1 MKTKWKAT
9 LAAMALVGMVGLQ
22 PQVALGE
29 DTSGSTIHK
38 KAESVVS
45 EQDAGGN
52 AVNKKAEVVA
62 AEKGAT
68 EKKVETVDAVQGKSV
83 VETKA
88 TGTTAQRKVTVGSVT
103 LDLTPDH
110 VAEDLALRKFLQEK
124 KASFV
129 EGEAEELELVGTTFT
144 AKRIPPLVI
153 TDTFVN
159 ALKEEAKARVE
170 AKQREPW
177 VFPDVDVLKEKLE
190 AIHKKEST
198 DRDAKDT
205 IESDDSKDVDTDEDS
220 VSATSDGVENTLDR
234 VSTES
239 AVDAAN
245 DSVGATPNSSAQATS
260 KTRPTEAQVVLD
272 RAGSKELKSEGAVT
286 DDKRSADV
294 SMEKRKTD
302 TSKVSKD
309 STAEGKGTHTTDD
322 GTKTSAKDSKAT
334 KQNKMPKYPIDLW
347 WTDKPT
353 IFLHEDVHV
362 GATRSEVLFAWG
374 APQAMWRDNKD
385 GSLLWLYRGTF
396 GEEKTIT
403 KNKKSYMQKEE
414 FSQLVKN
421 TYTSDSL
428 AGSNSSVGYV
438 WLSLKDSKVTHMGM
452 ITGQDWPRFAIPAT
466 TLETFKPNTMTES
479 DFSLMGYRLGD
490 TFTNDPNRSWEERG
504 KLYGQEFLGYKD
516 VVIAYNKEHE
526 ITRVMINSSLGT
538 TKRGISLGDSKYL
551 LLYLYGVP
559 DFEEPAN
566 HHDSTKG
573 VVYGYRHPELE
584 HTYLLFTLDDK
595 FVREILLSNQK
606 KSELVSA
613 MK

>member
-1 MKTKWKAT
+1 MKTNWKAT

-29 DTSGSTIHK
+29 DASGSTIHK

-45 EQDAGGN
+45 DQDAGGN
-52 AVNKKAEVVA
+52 AVNKKAEVIA
-62 AEKGAT
+62 AEKGAA
-68 EKKVETVDAVQGKSV
+68 EKKGETADVAEGKTV
-83 VETKA
+83 LETKP
-88 TGTTAQRKVTVGSVT
+88 TGTTVQRKVTVGSVT

-110 VAEDLALRKFLQEK
+110 VAEDLAVRKFLEEK

-129 EGEAEELELVGTTFT
+129 EGEAEELDLVGTTFT

-177 VFPDVDVLKEKLE
+177 AFPDVDVLKEKLE
-190 AIHKKEST
+190 AIHKKPST
-198 DRDAKDT
+198 DRTAKDT
-205 IESDDSKDVDTDEDS
+205 IESDDSKDADTD
-220 VSATSDGVENTLDR
+220 V
-234 VSTES
+234 
-239 AVDAAN
+239 
-245 DSVGATPNSSAQATS
+245 DSVGATSDNVGPMLNSSAQATS
-260 KTRPTEAQVVLD
+260 KGRSTEAKTVLD
-272 RAGSKELKSEGAVT
+272 NTGSKELRSEGAVT
-286 DDKRSADV
+286 DDERSADV
-294 SMEKRKTD
+294 STEKRKTD
-302 TSKVSKD
+302 TPKVSKD
-309 STAEGKGTHTTDD
+309 STAEGKGTPTIDD
-322 GTKTSAKDSKAT
+322 GIKTPTKDIKAT
-334 KQNKMPKYPIDLW
+334 TQNKSPKYPMDLW
-347 WTDKPT
+347 WTDKAT

-374 APQAMWRDNKD
+374 SPQAMWRDNKD
-385 GSLLWLYRGTF
+385 GSLLWLYQGAF

-403 KNKKSYMQKEE
+403 NNKKSYMQKEE

-438 WLSLKDSKVTHMGM
+438 WLSLKDGKVTHLGM

-466 TLETFKPNTMTES
+466 TLEMFKPNTMTES

-573 VVYGYRHPELE
+573 VVYGYRHPVLE

-595 FVREILLSNQK
+595 FVREILLSDQK

-613 MK
+613 MKSMAL

>member
-1 MKTKWKAT
+1 MKANWKAI
-9 LAAMALVGMVGLQ
+9 LAAMAIVGMVGLQ
-22 PQVALGE
+22 PQVVLGE
-29 DTSGSTIHK
+29 DASGSTIHK
-38 KAESVVS
+38 KAKSVVS
-45 EQDAGGN
+45 EQDTAGN
-52 AVNKKAEVVA
+52 AAV
-62 AEKGAT
+62 EKN
-68 EKKVETVDAVQGKSV
+68 VETAEQGKTV
-83 VETKA
+83 LETKA
-88 TGTTAQRKVTVGSVT
+88 AGTAVQRKVTVGIVT
-103 LDLTPDH
+103 LDLMPNH
-110 VAEDLALRKFLQEK
+110 VAEDMAMRKFLQEK

-129 EGEAEELELVGTTFT
+129 EGDEESLELVGTTFT
-144 AKRIPPLVI
+144 AKRIPELVI

-177 VFPDVDVLKEKLE
+177 TFPDVDVLKEKLE
-190 AIHKKEST
+190 PIGKKKPVDTHASETLDADGADDADDITDVGTTKKKDSTSVGHDSLEAPSEVENTAEKDSSETAKESNHSKADST
-198 DRDAKDT
+198 VDHKVSDKVKKP
-205 IESDDSKDVDTDEDS
+205 IEDKKDSKD
-220 VSATSDGVENTLDR
+220 
-234 VSTES
+234 
-239 AVDAAN
+239 
-245 DSVGATPNSSAQATS
+245 
-260 KTRPTEAQVVLD
+260 
-272 RAGSKELKSEGAVT
+272 
-286 DDKRSADV
+286 
-294 SMEKRKTD
+294 
-302 TSKVSKD
+302 
-309 STAEGKGTHTTDD
+309 
-322 GTKTSAKDSKAT
+322 AKQSKA
-334 KQNKMPKYPIDLW
+334 PKYPIDLL
-347 WTDKPT
+347 WTDKAT

-385 GSLLWLYRGTF
+385 GSLLWLYQGVF

-403 KNKKSYMQKEE
+403 KNKKSSMQKEE
-414 FSQLVKN
+414 FSHSVKN

-438 WLSLKDSKVTHMGM
+438 WLSLKRGKVTHLGM

-573 VVYGYRHPELE
+573 VVYGYRHPVLE

-613 MK
+613 MKSMVL

>member
-1 MKTKWKAT
+1 MKTNWKAT
-9 LAAMALVGMVGLQ
+9 LAAMALVGMVGFQ

-29 DTSGSTIHK
+29 DASGSTIHK
-38 KAESVVS
+38 KDESVVS
-45 EQDAGGN
+45 DQDAGGN
-52 AVNKKAEVVA
+52 AVNKKAEVIA
-62 AEKGAT
+62 AEKGAA
-68 EKKVETVDAVQGKSV
+68 EKKGETADVAEGKTV
-83 VETKA
+83 LETKA
-88 TGTTAQRKVTVGSVT
+88 TSTAVQRKVTAGTVT
-103 LDLTPDH
+103 LDLTPNH
-110 VAEDLALRKFLQEK
+110 VAEDMAVRKFLQEK

-129 EGEAEELELVGTTFT
+129 EGEAEELDLVGTTFT

-153 TDTFVN
+153 TNTFVK

-177 VFPDVDVLKEKLE
+177 AFPDVDVLKEKLE
-190 AIHKKEST
+190 AIHKKPST
-198 DRDAKDT
+198 DRSAKDT
-205 IESDDSKDVDTDEDS
+205 IESDDSKAVDTDEDS
-220 VSATSDGVENTLDR
+220 VTATSDGAENTLDT
-234 VSTES
+234 VST
-239 AVDAAN
+239 
-245 DSVGATPNSSAQATS
+245 
-260 KTRPTEAQVVLD
+260 
-272 RAGSKELKSEGAVT
+272 
-286 DDKRSADV
+286 
-294 SMEKRKTD
+294 EKRKTD
-302 TSKVSKD
+302 TPKVSKD
-309 STAEGKGTHTTDD
+309 STAESKGTHTIDD
-322 GTKTSAKDSKAT
+322 GNKTPAKDTKAT
-334 KQNKMPKYPIDLW
+334 KQNESPKYPIDLW

-385 GSLLWLYRGTF
+385 SSLLWLYQGTF
-396 GEEKTIT
+396 SEEKTIT
-403 KNKKSYMQKEE
+403 NNKKSYMQKEE
-414 FSQLVKN
+414 FSQSVKN

-438 WLSLKDSKVTHMGM
+438 WLSLKDGKVTHLGM

-466 TLETFKPNTMTES
+466 TLETFKSNTMTES

-573 VVYGYRHPELE
+573 VVYGYRHPVLE

-595 FVREILLSNQK
+595 FVREILLSDQK

-613 MK
+613 KK

>member
-1 MKTKWKAT
+1 MKTNWKVT
-9 LAAMALVGMVGLQ
+9 LAAMAVIGMVGVQ
-22 PQVALGE
+22 PQIVLGQ
-29 DTSGSTIHK
+29 DTSGNTTNK
-38 KAESVVS
+38 QVESVVTK
-45 EQDAGGN
+45 QDGSGN
-52 AVNKKAEVVA
+52 TVNKTVDSMAKEKDSAEKHVATADA
-62 AEKGAT
+62 AEGK
-68 EKKVETVDAVQGKSV
+68 TVL
-83 VETKA
+83 ETKHN
-88 TGTTAQRKVTVGSVT
+88 GTTVQRKASLGTETFTVT
-103 LDLTPDH
+103 PEQ
-110 VAEDLALRKFLQEK
+110 VAEELALRKFLQEK

-129 EGEAEELELVGTTFT
+129 EGEEENLALVGTSYT
-144 AKRIPPLVI
+144 AKRIPQLVI
-153 TDTFVN
+153 TDAFVS
-159 ALKEEAKARVE
+159 ALQAEAKARVE
-170 AKQREPW
+170 AKEHEPW
-177 VFPDVDVLKEKLE
+177 AFPDVDVMKEKLE
-190 AIHKKEST
+190 SIGKKKT
-198 DRDAKDT
+198 
-205 IESDDSKDVDTDEDS
+205 VDTHASDTVDENDIDGVGDS
-220 VSATSDGVENTLDR
+220 VDTEFEDTVEN
-234 VSTES
+234 
-239 AVDAAN
+239 
-245 DSVGATPNSSAQATS
+245 
-260 KTRPTEAQVVLD
+260 KIEA
-272 RAGSKELKSEGAVT
+272 
-286 DDKRSADV
+286 
-294 SMEKRKTD
+294 D
-302 TSKVSKD
+302 TSEEAKAQKHND
-309 STAEGKGTHTTDD
+309 ANSTAEYTDSSKD
-322 GTKTSAKDSKAT
+322 KKLAGEVKDTKDIHDR
-334 KQNKMPKYPIDLW
+334 KQPKTPAYPIDLL

-362 GATRSEVLFAWG
+362 GATRGEVLFAWG

-396 GEEKTIT
+396 SKEKTIT
-403 KNKKSYMQKEE
+403 KTQKTSMHIEE
-414 FSQLVKN
+414 FSRSVEN

-438 WLSLKDSKVTHMGM
+438 WLSLKYGKVTHLGM

-566 HHDSTKG
+566 HHDNTKG
-573 VVYGYRHPELE
+573 VVYGYRHPVLE

-595 FVREILLSNQK
+595 FVREIMLSTQK

-613 MK
+613 M

>member
-1 MKTKWKAT
+1 MKTNWKAT

-29 DTSGSTIHK
+29 DASGSTIHK

-45 EQDAGGN
+45 DQDAGGN
-52 AVNKKAEVVA
+52 AVNKKAEVIA
-62 AEKGAT
+62 AEKGAA
-68 EKKVETVDAVQGKSV
+68 EKKGETADVAEGKTV
-83 VETKA
+83 LETKP
-88 TGTTAQRKVTVGSVT
+88 TGTTVQRKVTVGSVT

-110 VAEDLALRKFLQEK
+110 VAEDLAVRKFLEEK

-129 EGEAEELELVGTTFT
+129 EGEAEELDLVGTTFT

-177 VFPDVDVLKEKLE
+177 AFPDVDVLKEKLE
-190 AIHKKEST
+190 AIHKKPST
-198 DRDAKDT
+198 DRTAKDT
-205 IESDDSKDVDTDEDS
+205 IESDDSKDADTD
-220 VSATSDGVENTLDR
+220 V
-234 VSTES
+234 
-239 AVDAAN
+239 
-245 DSVGATPNSSAQATS
+245 DSVGATSDNVGPMLNSSAQATS
-260 KTRPTEAQVVLD
+260 KGRSTEAKTVLD
-272 RAGSKELKSEGAVT
+272 NTGSKELRSEGAVT
-286 DDKRSADV
+286 DDERSADV
-294 SMEKRKTD
+294 STEKRKTD
-302 TSKVSKD
+302 TPKVSKD
-309 STAEGKGTHTTDD
+309 STAEVKGTPTIDD
-322 GTKTSAKDSKAT
+322 GIKTPTKDIKAT
-334 KQNKMPKYPIDLW
+334 TQNKSPKYPMDLW
-347 WTDKPT
+347 WTDKAT

-374 APQAMWRDNKD
+374 SPQAMWRDNKD
-385 GSLLWLYRGTF
+385 GSLLWLYQGAF

-403 KNKKSYMQKEE
+403 NNKKSYMQKEE

-438 WLSLKDSKVTHMGM
+438 WLSLKDGKVTHLGM

-466 TLETFKPNTMTES
+466 TLEMFKPNTMTES

-573 VVYGYRHPELE
+573 VVYGYRHPVLE
-584 HTYLLFTLDDK
+584 HTYLLFTLDDT
-595 FVREILLSNQK
+595 FIREILLSNQK
-606 KSELVSA
+606 KSELVLA
-613 MK
+613 M

>member
-1 MKTKWKAT
+1 MKANWKAI
-9 LAAMALVGMVGLQ
+9 LAAMAIVGMVGLQ
-22 PQVALGE
+22 PQVVLGE
-29 DTSGSTIHK
+29 DASGSTIHK
-38 KAESVVS
+38 KAKSVVS
-45 EQDAGGN
+45 EQDTAGN
-52 AVNKKAEVVA
+52 AAV
-62 AEKGAT
+62 EKN
-68 EKKVETVDAVQGKSV
+68 VETAEQGKTV
-83 VETKA
+83 LETKA
-88 TGTTAQRKVTVGSVT
+88 AGTAVQRKVTVGIVT
-103 LDLTPDH
+103 LDLMPNH
-110 VAEDLALRKFLQEK
+110 VAEDMAMRKFLQEK

-129 EGEAEELELVGTTFT
+129 EGDEESLELVGTTFT
-144 AKRIPPLVI
+144 AKRIPELVI

-177 VFPDVDVLKEKLE
+177 TFPDVDVLKEKLE
-190 AIHKKEST
+190 PIGKKKPVDTHASETLDADGADDADDVTDVGTTKKKDSTSVGHDSLEAPSEVENTAEKDSSETAKESNHSKADST
-198 DRDAKDT
+198 VDHKVSDKVKKP
-205 IESDDSKDVDTDEDS
+205 IEDKKDSKD
-220 VSATSDGVENTLDR
+220 
-234 VSTES
+234 
-239 AVDAAN
+239 
-245 DSVGATPNSSAQATS
+245 
-260 KTRPTEAQVVLD
+260 
-272 RAGSKELKSEGAVT
+272 
-286 DDKRSADV
+286 
-294 SMEKRKTD
+294 
-302 TSKVSKD
+302 
-309 STAEGKGTHTTDD
+309 
-322 GTKTSAKDSKAT
+322 AKQSKA
-334 KQNKMPKYPIDLW
+334 PKYPIDLL
-347 WTDKPT
+347 WTDKAT

-374 APQAMWRDNKD
+374 APQAMWRDNKY
-385 GSLLWLYRGTF
+385 GSLLWLYQGVF

-403 KNKKSYMQKEE
+403 KNKKSSMQKEE
-414 FSQLVKN
+414 FSHSVKN

-438 WLSLKDSKVTHMGM
+438 WLSLKRGKVTHLGM

-573 VVYGYRHPELE
+573 VVYGYRHPVLE

-606 KSELVSA
+606 KSEL

>member
-1 MKTKWKAT
+1 MKTNWKVT
-9 LAAMALVGMVGLQ
+9 LAAMAVVGMVGVQ

-29 DTSGSTIHK
+29 DASGSTIHK

-45 EQDAGGN
+45 DQDAGGN
-52 AVNKKAEVVA
+52 AVNKKAEVIA
-62 AEKGAT
+62 SEKGAS
-68 EKKVETVDAVQGKSV
+68 EKKGETADV
-83 VETKA
+83 VEGKTVLETKP
-88 TGTTAQRKVTVGSVT
+88 TGTTVQRKVTVGSVT

-110 VAEDLALRKFLQEK
+110 VAEDMAVRKFLQEK

-129 EGEAEELELVGTTFT
+129 EGDAEELDLVGTTFT
-144 AKRIPPLVI
+144 AKRIPSLVI
-153 TDTFVN
+153 TDTFVK
-159 ALKEEAKARVE
+159 ALKEEAKERVE

-177 VFPDVDVLKEKLE
+177 AFPDVDVLKEKLE
-190 AIHKKEST
+190 TIHKKESA
-198 DRDAKDT
+198 DNAD
-205 IESDDSKDVDTDEDS
+205 
-220 VSATSDGVENTLDR
+220 
-234 VSTES
+234 
-239 AVDAAN
+239 
-245 DSVGATPNSSAQATS
+245 
-260 KTRPTEAQVVLD
+260 
-272 RAGSKELKSEGAVT
+272 SKELKSEGSVT
-286 DDKRSADV
+286 DDERSVDV
-294 SMEKRKTD
+294 STEKRKTD
-302 TSKVSKD
+302 TPKVSEA
-309 STAEGKGTHTTDD
+309 STAESKGTHTIDD
-322 GTKTSAKDSKAT
+322 GNKTPAKDIKAT
-334 KQNKMPKYPIDLW
+334 KQNKSPKYPIDLW

-385 GSLLWLYRGTF
+385 SSLLWLYQGTF

-403 KNKKSYMQKEE
+403 NNKKSYMQKEE
-414 FSQLVKN
+414 FSQSVKN

-438 WLSLKDSKVTHMGM
+438 WLSLKDGKVTHLGM

-479 DFSLMGYRLGD
+479 DFSLMGYGLGD

-573 VVYGYRHPELE
+573 VVYGYRHPVLE

-606 KSELVSA
+606 KSELVSV
-613 MK
+613 M

>member
-1 MKTKWKAT
+1 MKTNWKAT
-9 LAAMALVGMVGLQ
+9 LAAMAVVGMVGLQ
-22 PQVALGE
+22 TEVVLGQEVAINMSAAPVAVHQDGTADE
-29 DTSGSTIHK
+29 K
-38 KAESVVS
+38 NASVVKQKTATKVQ
-45 EQDAGGN
+45 ETN
-52 AVNKKAEVVA
+52 AAHEDQGV
-62 AEKGAT
+62 
-68 EKKVETVDAVQGKSV
+68 TVSNTKDSV
-83 VETKA
+83 TPV
-88 TGTTAQRKVTVGSVT
+88 QRKVTVGSVT
-103 LDLTPDH
+103 LDLTPDR
-110 VAEDLALRKFLQEK
+110 VAEDLAVRKFLQEK

-129 EGEAEELELVGTTFT
+129 EGDAEDLELVGTSYT

-153 TDTFVN
+153 TDAFVN
-159 ALKEEAKARVE
+159 ALREEAKLRVE
-170 AKQREPW
+170 TKQREPW
-177 VFPDVDVLKEKLE
+177 TFPDVDMLKEKLDAMGKKKPVDKHTSDALDADDTVE
-190 AIHKKEST
+190 TKSVLDSIETGAIQGNDALPEKNGMDLDSTVESKVETKANGSKHSKADSTGKHKASSKTEDSIADKKGIKGT
-198 DRDAKDT
+198 KDT
-205 IESDDSKDVDTDEDS
+205 KQ
-220 VSATSDGVENTLDR
+220 
-234 VSTES
+234 
-239 AVDAAN
+239 
-245 DSVGATPNSSAQATS
+245 P
-260 KTRPTEAQVVLD
+260 
-272 RAGSKELKSEGAVT
+272 
-286 DDKRSADV
+286 
-294 SMEKRKTD
+294 
-302 TSKVSKD
+302 
-309 STAEGKGTHTTDD
+309 
-322 GTKTSAKDSKAT
+322 KA
-334 KQNKMPKYPIDLW
+334 PKYPIDLL
-347 WTDKPT
+347 WTDKAT

-362 GATRSEVLFAWG
+362 GATRGEVLFAWG

-396 GEEKTIT
+396 GKEKTIT

-438 WLSLKDSKVTHMGM
+438 WLSLKDGKVTHLGM

-573 VVYGYRHPELE
+573 VVYGYRHPVLE

-595 FVREILLSNQK
+595 FVREILLSDLK
-606 KSELVSA
+606 KSELVSG

>member
-1 MKTKWKAT
+1 MKTNWKVT
-9 LAAMALVGMVGLQ
+9 LAAMAVVGMVGVQ
-22 PQVALGE
+22 PQTVLGQ
-29 DTSGSTIHK
+29 DTSENTINK
-38 KAESVVS
+38 QVGSVVT
-45 EQDAGGN
+45 EQDGSAN
-52 AVNKKAEVVA
+52 AVNK
-62 AEKGAT
+62 AT
-68 EKKVETVDAVQGKSV
+68 ESIAKEKDSDEKNVATADAAKGKTVL
-83 VETKA
+83 ETKHN
-88 TGTTAQRKVTVGSVT
+88 GTTVQRKVTVGTSTFTVT
-103 LDLTPDH
+103 PEQ
-110 VAEDLALRKFLQEK
+110 VAEELALRKFLQEK

-129 EGEAEELELVGTTFT
+129 EGEEENLELVGTSYT
-144 AKRIPPLVI
+144 ANRIPQLVI
-153 TDTFVN
+153 TDAFVS
-159 ALKEEAKARVE
+159 ALQSEAKARVE

-177 VFPDVDVLKEKLE
+177 AFPDVDVLKEKLDTIGKKKIVDMHASDTVDE
-190 AIHKKEST
+190 NGVDGVGDSVETEFEDTAESKPETSKSDTANAPKHSKDNSTGENKTSSMTEGNVTGGKALKHIH
-198 DRDAKDT
+198 DAKQ
-205 IESDDSKDVDTDEDS
+205 
-220 VSATSDGVENTLDR
+220 
-234 VSTES
+234 
-239 AVDAAN
+239 
-245 DSVGATPNSSAQATS
+245 P
-260 KTRPTEAQVVLD
+260 
-272 RAGSKELKSEGAVT
+272 
-286 DDKRSADV
+286 
-294 SMEKRKTD
+294 
-302 TSKVSKD
+302 
-309 STAEGKGTHTTDD
+309 
-322 GTKTSAKDSKAT
+322 KTST
-334 KQNKMPKYPIDLW
+334 YPIDLL

-362 GATRSEVLFAWG
+362 GATRGEVLFAWG

-385 GSLLWLYRGTF
+385 GSLLWLYI
-396 GEEKTIT
+396 GELGKEKTIT
-403 KNKKSYMQKEE
+403 KNKKSSMQKEE

-421 TYTSDSL
+421 SYTSDSL

-438 WLSLKDSKVTHMGM
+438 WLSLKHGEVTHLGM

-573 VVYGYRHPELE
+573 VVYGYRHPVLE

-595 FVREILLSNQK
+595 FVREIMLSNQK

-613 MK
+613 I

>member
-1 MKTKWKAT
+1 MKANWKAT
-9 LAAMALVGMVGLQ
+9 IAAMAIVGLVGLQ

-29 DTSGSTIHK
+29 DTSGRTIHK

-45 EQDAGGN
+45 EQDATGN
-52 AVNKKAEVVA
+52 AAV
-62 AEKGAT
+62 
-68 EKKVETVDAVQGKSV
+68 EKKVETAEQGKTIL
-83 VETKA
+83 ETKA
-88 TGTTAQRKVTVGSVT
+88 ADTTVQRKVTVGTVT
-103 LDLTPDH
+103 LDLTPEQ
-110 VAEDLALRKFLQEK
+110 VAEDMAVRKFLQEK

-129 EGEAEELELVGTTFT
+129 EGDEESLELVGTTFT
-144 AKRIPPLVI
+144 AKRIPELVI

-177 VFPDVDVLKEKLE
+177 VFPDVDMLKEKLE
-190 AIHKKEST
+190 AIGKKKPVDMHGSETLDTDGADDAEDATDVGTPKEKDSASVGHGSLEAASEVEDIAEKDSSERAKEST
-198 DRDAKDT
+198 HSKADSAVGHKASDKGKKP
-205 IESDDSKDVDTDEDS
+205 IEDEKDSKDTK
-220 VSATSDGVENTLDR
+220 
-234 VSTES
+234 
-239 AVDAAN
+239 
-245 DSVGATPNSSAQATS
+245 QS
-260 KTRPTEAQVVLD
+260 KT
-272 RAGSKELKSEGAVT
+272 
-286 DDKRSADV
+286 
-294 SMEKRKTD
+294 
-302 TSKVSKD
+302 
-309 STAEGKGTHTTDD
+309 
-322 GTKTSAKDSKAT
+322 
-334 KQNKMPKYPIDLW
+334 PKYPIELL
-347 WTDKPT
+347 WTDKAS

-385 GSLLWLYRGTF
+385 GSLLWLYRGVF

-403 KNKKSYMQKEE
+403 KSKKSSMQKEE
-414 FSQLVKN
+414 FSHLVKN

-438 WLSLKDSKVTHMGM
+438 WLSLKHGKVTHLGM

-573 VVYGYRHPELE
+573 VVYGYRHPVLE

-595 FVREILLSNQK
+595 FIREILLSNQK

-613 MK
+613 M

>member
-1 MKTKWKAT
+1 MKANWKAI
-9 LAAMALVGMVGLQ
+9 LAAMAIVGMVGLQ
-22 PQVALGE
+22 PQVVLGE
-29 DTSGSTIHK
+29 DASGSTIHK

-45 EQDAGGN
+45 EQDTAGN
-52 AVNKKAEVVA
+52 AAV
-62 AEKGAT
+62 EKN
-68 EKKVETVDAVQGKSV
+68 VETAEQGKTV
-83 VETKA
+83 LETKA
-88 TGTTAQRKVTVGSVT
+88 AGTAVQRKVTVGIVT
-103 LDLTPDH
+103 LDLMPNH
-110 VAEDLALRKFLQEK
+110 VAEDMAMRKFLQEK

-129 EGEAEELELVGTTFT
+129 EGDEESLELVGTTFT
-144 AKRIPPLVI
+144 AKRIPELVI

-177 VFPDVDVLKEKLE
+177 TFPDVDVLKEKLE
-190 AIHKKEST
+190 PIGKKKPVDTHASETLDADGADDADDVTDVGTTKKKDSTSVGHDSLEAPSEVENTAEKDSSETAKESNHSKADST
-198 DRDAKDT
+198 VDHKVSDKVKKP
-205 IESDDSKDVDTDEDS
+205 IEDKKDSKD
-220 VSATSDGVENTLDR
+220 
-234 VSTES
+234 
-239 AVDAAN
+239 
-245 DSVGATPNSSAQATS
+245 
-260 KTRPTEAQVVLD
+260 
-272 RAGSKELKSEGAVT
+272 
-286 DDKRSADV
+286 
-294 SMEKRKTD
+294 
-302 TSKVSKD
+302 
-309 STAEGKGTHTTDD
+309 
-322 GTKTSAKDSKAT
+322 AKQSKA
-334 KQNKMPKYPIDLW
+334 PKYPIDLL
-347 WTDKPT
+347 WTDKAT

-385 GSLLWLYRGTF
+385 GSLLWLYQGVF

-403 KNKKSYMQKEE
+403 KNKKSSMQKEE
-414 FSQLVKN
+414 FSHSVKN

-438 WLSLKDSKVTHMGM
+438 WLSLKRGKVTHLGM

-566 HHDSTKG
+566 YHDSTKG
-573 VVYGYRHPELE
+573 VVYGYRHPVLE

-613 MK
+613 MNPMALR

>member
-1 MKTKWKAT
+1 MKTNWKAT
-9 LAAMALVGMVGLQ
+9 LAAMALVGMVGVQ

-29 DTSGSTIHK
+29 DASGSTIHK

-45 EQDAGGN
+45 DQDAGGN
-52 AVNKKAEVVA
+52 AVNKKADVIASEKGA
-62 AEKGAT
+62 AEKKG
-68 EKKVETVDAVQGKSV
+68 ETADVAEGKTV
-83 VETKA
+83 LETKP
-88 TGTTAQRKVTVGSVT
+88 TGTTVQRKVTVGSVT

-110 VAEDLALRKFLQEK
+110 VAEDLAVRKFLEEK

-129 EGEAEELELVGTTFT
+129 EGEAEELDLVGTTFT

-177 VFPDVDVLKEKLE
+177 AFPDVDVLKEKLE
-190 AIHKKEST
+190 AIHKKPST
-198 DRDAKDT
+198 DRTAKDT
-205 IESDDSKDVDTDEDS
+205 IESDDSKDADTD
-220 VSATSDGVENTLDR
+220 V
-234 VSTES
+234 
-239 AVDAAN
+239 
-245 DSVGATPNSSAQATS
+245 DSVGATSDNVGPMLNSSAQATS
-260 KTRPTEAQVVLD
+260 KGRSTEAKTVLD
-272 RAGSKELKSEGAVT
+272 NTGSKELRSEGAVT
-286 DDKRSADV
+286 DDERSADV
-294 SMEKRKTD
+294 STEKRKTD
-302 TSKVSKD
+302 TPKVSKD
-309 STAEGKGTHTTDD
+309 STAEGKGTPTIDD
-322 GTKTSAKDSKAT
+322 GIKTPTKDIKAT
-334 KQNKMPKYPIDLW
+334 TQNKSPKYPMDLW
-347 WTDKPT
+347 WTDKAT

-374 APQAMWRDNKD
+374 SPQAMWRDNKD
-385 GSLLWLYRGTF
+385 GSLLWLYQGAF

-403 KNKKSYMQKEE
+403 NNKKSYMQKEE

-438 WLSLKDSKVTHMGM
+438 WLSLKDGKVTHLGM

-466 TLETFKPNTMTES
+466 TLEMFKPNTMTES

-573 VVYGYRHPELE
+573 VVYGYRHPVLE

-595 FVREILLSNQK
+595 FVREILLSDQK

-613 MK
+613 MKSMAL

>member
-1 MKTKWKAT
+1 MKTNWKAI

-29 DTSGSTIHK
+29 DASGSTIHK

-45 EQDAGGN
+45 DQDAGGN
-52 AVNKKAEVVA
+52 AVNKKAEVIA
-62 AEKGAT
+62 AEKGAS
-68 EKKVETVDAVQGKSV
+68 EKKGETADVAEGKTV
-83 VETKA
+83 LETKP
-88 TGTTAQRKVTVGSVT
+88 TGTTVQRKVTVGSVT

-110 VAEDLALRKFLQEK
+110 VAEDMAVRKFLQEK

-129 EGEAEELELVGTTFT
+129 EGDAEELDLVGTTFT

-153 TDTFVN
+153 TDTFVK

-177 VFPDVDVLKEKLE
+177 AFPDVDVLKEKLE
-190 AIHKKEST
+190 AIHKKESA
-198 DRDAKDT
+198 DNAD
-205 IESDDSKDVDTDEDS
+205 
-220 VSATSDGVENTLDR
+220 
-234 VSTES
+234 
-239 AVDAAN
+239 
-245 DSVGATPNSSAQATS
+245 
-260 KTRPTEAQVVLD
+260 
-272 RAGSKELKSEGAVT
+272 SKELKSEGSVT
-286 DDKRSADV
+286 DDERSADV
-294 SMEKRKTD
+294 STEKRKTD
-302 TSKVSKD
+302 TPKVSKD
-309 STAEGKGTHTTDD
+309 STAEGKGTHTIYD
-322 GTKTSAKDSKAT
+322 GTKTSAKDIKAT
-334 KQNKMPKYPIDLW
+334 KQNKSPKYPIDLW

-353 IFLHEDVHV
+353 ILLHEDVHV

-374 APQAMWRDNKD
+374 SPQAMWRDNKD
-385 GSLLWLYRGTF
+385 SSLLWLYQGTF

-403 KNKKSYMQKEE
+403 NNKKSYMQKEE
-414 FSQLVKN
+414 FSQSVKN

-438 WLSLKDSKVTHMGM
+438 WLSLKDGKVTHLGM

-573 VVYGYRHPELE
+573 VVYGYRHPVLE

-595 FVREILLSNQK
+595 FVREILLSDQK

-613 MK
+613 KK

>member
-1 MKTKWKAT
+1 MKTNWKAT

-22 PQVALGE
+22 PQVVLGE

-38 KAESVVS
+38 KAKSVVS
-45 EQDAGGN
+45 EQDATGN
-52 AVNKKAEVVA
+52 AVNKKADVIASEKGA
-62 AEKGAT
+62 AEKKG
-68 EKKVETVDAVQGKSV
+68 ETADVAEGKTV
-83 VETKA
+83 LETKP
-88 TGTTAQRKVTVGSVT
+88 TGTTVQRKVTVGSVT

-110 VAEDLALRKFLQEK
+110 VAEDLAVRKFLEEK

-129 EGEAEELELVGTTFT
+129 EGEAEELDLVGTTFT

-177 VFPDVDVLKEKLE
+177 AFPDVDVLKEKLE
-190 AIHKKEST
+190 AIHKKPST
-198 DRDAKDT
+198 DRTAKDT
-205 IESDDSKDVDTDEDS
+205 IESDDSKDADTD
-220 VSATSDGVENTLDR
+220 V
-234 VSTES
+234 
-239 AVDAAN
+239 
-245 DSVGATPNSSAQATS
+245 DSVGATSDNVGPMLNSSAQATS
-260 KTRPTEAQVVLD
+260 KGRSTEAKTVLD
-272 RAGSKELKSEGAVT
+272 NTGSKELRSEGAVT
-286 DDKRSADV
+286 DDERSADV
-294 SMEKRKTD
+294 STEKRKID
-302 TSKVSKD
+302 TPKVSKD
-309 STAEGKGTHTTDD
+309 STAEGKGTPTIDD
-322 GTKTSAKDSKAT
+322 GIKTPTKDIKAT
-334 KQNKMPKYPIDLW
+334 TQNKSPKYPMDLW
-347 WTDKPT
+347 WTDKAT

-374 APQAMWRDNKD
+374 SPQAMWRDNKD
-385 GSLLWLYRGTF
+385 GSLLWLYQGAF

-403 KNKKSYMQKEE
+403 NNKKSYMQKEE

-421 TYTSDSL
+421 AYTSDSL

-438 WLSLKDSKVTHMGM
+438 WLSLKDGKVTHLGM

-573 VVYGYRHPELE
+573 VVYGYRHPVLE

-595 FVREILLSNQK
+595 FVREILLSDQK

-613 MK
+613 M

>member
-1 MKTKWKAT
+1 MKTNWKAT

-29 DTSGSTIHK
+29 DASSTIHK

-45 EQDAGGN
+45 DQDAGGH
-52 AVNKKAEVVA
+52 AVNKKAEVIA
-62 AEKGAT
+62 AEKGAA
-68 EKKVETVDAVQGKSV
+68 EKKGETADVAEGKTV
-83 VETKA
+83 LETKA
-88 TGTTAQRKVTVGSVT
+88 TSTAVQRKVIAGTVT
-103 LDLTPDH
+103 FDLTPNH
-110 VAEDLALRKFLQEK
+110 VAEDMAVRKFLQEK

-129 EGEAEELELVGTTFT
+129 EGEAEELDLVGTTFT

-153 TDTFVN
+153 TNTFVK

-177 VFPDVDVLKEKLE
+177 AFPDVDVLKEKLE
-190 AIHKKEST
+190 AIHKKPST
-198 DRDAKDT
+198 DRSAKDT
-205 IESDDSKDVDTDEDS
+205 IESDDSKAVDTDEDS
-220 VSATSDGVENTLDR
+220 VTATSDGAENTLDT
-234 VSTES
+234 VST
-239 AVDAAN
+239 
-245 DSVGATPNSSAQATS
+245 
-260 KTRPTEAQVVLD
+260 
-272 RAGSKELKSEGAVT
+272 
-286 DDKRSADV
+286 
-294 SMEKRKTD
+294 EKRKTD
-302 TSKVSKD
+302 TPKVSKD
-309 STAEGKGTHTTDD
+309 STAESKGTHTIDD
-322 GTKTSAKDSKAT
+322 GNKTPAKDTKAT
-334 KQNKMPKYPIDLW
+334 KQNESPKYPIDLW

-374 APQAMWRDNKD
+374 SPQAMWRDNKD
-385 GSLLWLYRGTF
+385 SSLLWLYQGTF

-403 KNKKSYMQKEE
+403 NNKKSYMQKEE
-414 FSQLVKN
+414 FSQSVKN

-438 WLSLKDSKVTHMGM
+438 WLSLKDGKVTYLGM

-573 VVYGYRHPELE
+573 VVYGYRHPVLE

>member
-1 MKTKWKAT
+1 MKANWKAI
-9 LAAMALVGMVGLQ
+9 LAAMAIVGMVGLQ
-22 PQVALGE
+22 PQVVLGE
-29 DTSGSTIHK
+29 DASGSTIHK
-38 KAESVVS
+38 KAKSVVS
-45 EQDAGGN
+45 EQDTAGN
-52 AVNKKAEVVA
+52 AAV
-62 AEKGAT
+62 EKN
-68 EKKVETVDAVQGKSV
+68 VETAEQGKTV
-83 VETKA
+83 LETKA
-88 TGTTAQRKVTVGSVT
+88 AGTAVQRKVTVGIVT
-103 LDLTPDH
+103 LDLMPNH
-110 VAEDLALRKFLQEK
+110 VAEDMAMRKFLQEK

-129 EGEAEELELVGTTFT
+129 EGDEESLELVGTTFT
-144 AKRIPPLVI
+144 AKRIPELVI

-177 VFPDVDVLKEKLE
+177 TFPDVDVLKEKLE
-190 AIHKKEST
+190 PIGKKKPVDTHASETLDADGADDVDDVTDVGTTKKKDSTSVGHDSLEAPSEVENTAEKDSSETAKESNHSKADST
-198 DRDAKDT
+198 VDHKVSDKVKKP
-205 IESDDSKDVDTDEDS
+205 IEDKKDSKD
-220 VSATSDGVENTLDR
+220 
-234 VSTES
+234 
-239 AVDAAN
+239 
-245 DSVGATPNSSAQATS
+245 
-260 KTRPTEAQVVLD
+260 
-272 RAGSKELKSEGAVT
+272 
-286 DDKRSADV
+286 
-294 SMEKRKTD
+294 
-302 TSKVSKD
+302 
-309 STAEGKGTHTTDD
+309 
-322 GTKTSAKDSKAT
+322 AKQSKA
-334 KQNKMPKYPIDLW
+334 PKYPIDLL
-347 WTDKPT
+347 WTDKAT

-385 GSLLWLYRGTF
+385 GSLLWLYQGVFR
-396 GEEKTIT
+396 EEKTIT
-403 KNKKSYMQKEE
+403 KNKKSSMQKEE
-414 FSQLVKN
+414 FSHSVKN

-438 WLSLKDSKVTHMGM
+438 WLSLKRGKVTHLGM

-573 VVYGYRHPELE
+573 VVYGYRHPVLE

-613 MK
+613 MKPMALR

>member
-1 MKTKWKAT
+1 MKTNWKAT

-29 DTSGSTIHK
+29 DASSTIHK

-45 EQDAGGN
+45 DQDAGGH
-52 AVNKKAEVVA
+52 AVNKKAEVIA
-62 AEKGAT
+62 AEKGAA
-68 EKKVETVDAVQGKSV
+68 EKKGETADVAEGKTV
-83 VETKA
+83 LETKA
-88 TGTTAQRKVTVGSVT
+88 TSTAVQRKVIAGTVT
-103 LDLTPDH
+103 FDLTPNH
-110 VAEDLALRKFLQEK
+110 VAEDMAVRKFLQEK

-129 EGEAEELELVGTTFT
+129 EGEVEELDLVGTTFT
-144 AKRIPPLVI
+144 AKRIPQLVI
-153 TDTFVN
+153 TDTFVS
-159 ALKEEAKARVE
+159 ALQAEAKARVE

-177 VFPDVDVLKEKLE
+177 AFPDVDVVKEKLE
-190 AIHKKEST
+190 AIGKKKPVGMHASETLDTDGTKDAEDITDAGTTKEQNSISVGYGSLEAASEMENTAKKDSSETAKESNHSKADGT
-198 DRDAKDT
+198 VDHKASDKTKKT
-205 IESDDSKDVDTDEDS
+205 IEDKKDSKD
-220 VSATSDGVENTLDR
+220 AKQ
-234 VSTES
+234 
-239 AVDAAN
+239 
-245 DSVGATPNSSAQATS
+245 P
-260 KTRPTEAQVVLD
+260 
-272 RAGSKELKSEGAVT
+272 KS
-286 DDKRSADV
+286 
-294 SMEKRKTD
+294 
-302 TSKVSKD
+302 
-309 STAEGKGTHTTDD
+309 
-322 GTKTSAKDSKAT
+322 
-334 KQNKMPKYPIDLW
+334 PKYPIDLL
-347 WTDKPT
+347 WTDKST

-385 GSLLWLYRGTF
+385 GSLLWLYRGVF
-396 GEEKTIT
+396 DKEKTIT
-403 KNKKSYMQKEE
+403 KNKKSPMQKEE
-414 FSQLVKN
+414 FSHLVKN

-438 WLSLKDSKVTHMGM
+438 WLSLKHGEVTHLGM

-566 HHDSTKG
+566 YHDSTKG
-573 VVYGYRHPELE
+573 VVYGYRHPVLE

-613 MK
+613 MKSMVL

>member
-1 MKTKWKAT
+1 MKTNWKAT

-29 DTSGSTIHK
+29 DASGSTIHK

-45 EQDAGGN
+45 DQDAGGN
-52 AVNKKAEVVA
+52 AVNKKAEVIA
-62 AEKGAT
+62 SEKGAS
-68 EKKVETVDAVQGKSV
+68 EKKGETADVAEGKTV
-83 VETKA
+83 LETKP
-88 TGTTAQRKVTVGSVT
+88 TGTTVQRKVTVGSVT

-110 VAEDLALRKFLQEK
+110 VAEDMAVRKFLQEK

-129 EGEAEELELVGTTFT
+129 EGDAEELDLVGTTFT
-144 AKRIPPLVI
+144 AKRIPSLVI
-153 TDTFVN
+153 TDTFVK
-159 ALKEEAKARVE
+159 ALKEEAKERVE

-177 VFPDVDVLKEKLE
+177 AFPDVDVLKEKLE
-190 AIHKKEST
+190 TIHKKPST
-198 DRDAKDT
+198 DRSAKDT
-205 IESDDSKDVDTDEDS
+205 IESDDSKAVDTDEDS
-220 VSATSDGVENTLDR
+220 VTATSDGAENTLDT
-234 VSTES
+234 VST
-239 AVDAAN
+239 
-245 DSVGATPNSSAQATS
+245 
-260 KTRPTEAQVVLD
+260 
-272 RAGSKELKSEGAVT
+272 
-286 DDKRSADV
+286 
-294 SMEKRKTD
+294 EKRKTD
-302 TSKVSKD
+302 TPKVSKD
-309 STAEGKGTHTTDD
+309 STAESKGTHTIDD
-322 GTKTSAKDSKAT
+322 GNKTPAKDTKAT
-334 KQNKMPKYPIDLW
+334 KQNESPKYPIDLW

-385 GSLLWLYRGTF
+385 SSLLWLYQGTF
-396 GEEKTIT
+396 DEEKTIT
-403 KNKKSYMQKEE
+403 KNKKSYIQKEE

-438 WLSLKDSKVTHMGM
+438 WLSLKDGKVTHLGM

-573 VVYGYRHPELE
+573 VVYGYRHPVLE

-595 FVREILLSNQK
+595 FVREILLSDQK

-613 MK
+613 KK

>member
-1 MKTKWKAT
+1 MKTNWKAT
-9 LAAMALVGMVGLQ
+9 LAAMALVGMVGVQL
-22 PQVALGE
+22 QVALGE
-29 DTSGSTIHK
+29 DASGSTIHK

-45 EQDAGGN
+45 GQDAGGH
-52 AVNKKAEVVA
+52 ALHKKAEVIGTEKDG
-62 AEKGAT
+62 AEKKG
-68 EKKVETVDAVQGKSV
+68 ETADVAEGKTV
-83 VETKA
+83 LETKP
-88 TGTTAQRKVTVGSVT
+88 TGTTVQRKVTVGSVT

-110 VAEDLALRKFLQEK
+110 VAEDLAVRKFLEEK

-129 EGEAEELELVGTTFT
+129 EGEAEELDLVGTTFT

-177 VFPDVDVLKEKLE
+177 AFPDVDVLKEKLE
-190 AIHKKEST
+190 AIHKKPST
-198 DRDAKDT
+198 DRTAKDT
-205 IESDDSKDVDTDEDS
+205 IESDDSKDADTD
-220 VSATSDGVENTLDR
+220 V
-234 VSTES
+234 
-239 AVDAAN
+239 
-245 DSVGATPNSSAQATS
+245 DSVGATSDNVGPMLNSSAQATS
-260 KTRPTEAQVVLD
+260 KGRSTEAKTVLD
-272 RAGSKELKSEGAVT
+272 NTGSKELRSEGAVT
-286 DDKRSADV
+286 DDERSADV
-294 SMEKRKTD
+294 STEKRKTD
-302 TSKVSKD
+302 TPKVSKD
-309 STAEGKGTHTTDD
+309 STAEGKGTPTIDD
-322 GTKTSAKDSKAT
+322 GIKTPTKDIKAT
-334 KQNKMPKYPIDLW
+334 TQNKSPKYPMDLW
-347 WTDKPT
+347 WTDKAT

-374 APQAMWRDNKD
+374 SPQAMWRDNKD
-385 GSLLWLYRGTF
+385 GSLLWIYQGAF
-396 GEEKTIT
+396 GGEKTIT
-403 KNKKSYMQKEE
+403 NNKKSYMQKEE

-438 WLSLKDSKVTHMGM
+438 WLSLKDGKVTHLGM

-573 VVYGYRHPELE
+573 VVYGYRHPVLE

>member
-1 MKTKWKAT
+1 MKANWKAI
-9 LAAMALVGMVGLQ
+9 LAAMAIVGMVGLQ
-22 PQVALGE
+22 PQVVLGE
-29 DTSGSTIHK
+29 DASGSTIHK
-38 KAESVVS
+38 QAKSVVS
-45 EQDAGGN
+45 EQDATGN
-52 AVNKKAEVVA
+52 AVNKKAESMATENGVA
-62 AEKGAT
+62 
-68 EKKVETVDAVQGKSV
+68 EKKVETV
-83 VETKA
+83 TF
-88 TGTTAQRKVTVGSVT
+88 
-103 LDLTPDH
+103 DLTPNH
-110 VAEDLALRKFLQEK
+110 VAEDMAVRKFLQEK

-129 EGEAEELELVGTTFT
+129 EGDEESLELVGTTFT
-144 AKRIPPLVI
+144 AKRIPELVI

-177 VFPDVDVLKEKLE
+177 TFPDVDVLKEKLE
-190 AIHKKEST
+190 PIGKKKPVDTHASETLDADGADDADDITDVGTTKKKDSTSVGHDSLEAPSEVENTAEKDSSETAKESNHSKADST
-198 DRDAKDT
+198 VDHKVSDKVKKP
-205 IESDDSKDVDTDEDS
+205 IEDKKDSKD
-220 VSATSDGVENTLDR
+220 
-234 VSTES
+234 
-239 AVDAAN
+239 
-245 DSVGATPNSSAQATS
+245 
-260 KTRPTEAQVVLD
+260 
-272 RAGSKELKSEGAVT
+272 
-286 DDKRSADV
+286 
-294 SMEKRKTD
+294 
-302 TSKVSKD
+302 
-309 STAEGKGTHTTDD
+309 
-322 GTKTSAKDSKAT
+322 AKQSKA
-334 KQNKMPKYPIDLW
+334 PKYPIDLL
-347 WTDKPT
+347 WTDKAT

-385 GSLLWLYRGTF
+385 GSLLWLYQGVF

-403 KNKKSYMQKEE
+403 KNKKSSMQKEE
-414 FSQLVKN
+414 FSHSVKN

-438 WLSLKDSKVTHMGM
+438 WLSLKRGKVTHLGM

-573 VVYGYRHPELE
+573 VVYGYRHPVLE

-613 MK
+613 MNPMALR